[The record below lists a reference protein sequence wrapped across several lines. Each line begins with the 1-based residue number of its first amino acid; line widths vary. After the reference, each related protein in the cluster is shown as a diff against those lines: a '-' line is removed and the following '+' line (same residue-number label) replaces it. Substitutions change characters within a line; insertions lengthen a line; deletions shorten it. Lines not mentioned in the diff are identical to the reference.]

1 MSSLNYPTYLT
12 RSTLNKWLSELRN
25 PKNRQAVGVLH
36 RKDGSRCCLGVLADV
51 CGVPYS
57 PDGADTTS
65 FMYHFGEDTSTWVV
79 SLPPEG
85 FCGMSH
91 ARMSSLASLNDD
103 GCGSGDRYTFPEMAE
118 VIEHFV
124 ECGFIKVQEDEG

>member
-1 MSSLNYPTYLT
+1 MTTLNYPTYMT

-25 PKNRQAVGVLH
+25 PKNRQGVGALH

-57 PDGADTTS
+57 PGGADTTS
-65 FMYHFGEDTSTWVV
+65 FTLHFGEDTSTWAG
-79 SLPPEG
+79 SMPPDG

-91 ARMSSLASLNDD
+91 DRMEELAWLND
-103 GCGSGDRYTFPEMAE
+103 GAGEGPAYTFPEMSE
-118 VIEHFV
+118 VIEHLV
-124 ECGFIKVQEDEG
+124 ECGLIKVQEDEV